1 MFRCLYSAQSIL
13 VERKSQLKE
22 DAQTSSINSWTV
34 NDIQSIMEPMTTCIG
49 IIHDFLRPIE
59 GK

>member
-1 MFRCLYSAQSIL
+1 MFGCLCSEQSVR
-13 VERKSQLKE
+13 VETNSQLKE